1 MGFLARFQFIDRRI
15 IYVCVFVIVFGALIV
30 PFPLPMVVSPEV
42 ESFYR
47 EVENT
52 PDNKVVLIGADW
64 GAGTRAENRPQIA
77 AVIEHLLITKK
88 KFIILGFAQQ
98 GPEFTLD
105 LTEELAKKHGRKYG
119 EDFCSFGFKPAGA
132 IDSTLLSL
140 GQSFKGTFARD
151 EKGNKTA
158 EIPMMKN
165 VNSMA
170 DVHLIAEVTGS
181 GFMESYLRR
190 VTKPTKI
197 AQGCTGIIGP
207 EQYAYLDSGQL
218 VGLMVGMKGAAEYE
232 AKLRREHPEA
242 GVDPV
247 TKKQLP
253 GDAMIAMRPQ
263 SLAHVFIILLIIMG
277 NISVYVA
284 RKQAAEKGAKA

>member
-1 MGFLARFQFIDRRI
+1 MDFLARFQFLDRRL
-15 IYVCVFVIVFGALIV
+15 IYLCVFALVFGALIV
-30 PFPLPMVVSPEV
+30 PFGLPTIVSPEV
-42 ESFYR
+42 ESFYN

-52 PDNKVVLIGADW
+52 PDDKVVLIGADW
-64 GAGTRAENRPQIA
+64 GAGTRAENRPQVA
-77 AVIEHLLITKK
+77 AVMEHLLIKKK
-88 KFIILGFAQQ
+88 KFIILGFALQ

-105 LTEELAKKHGRKYG
+105 LAEELAEKHGRKYG
-119 EDFCSFGFKPAGA
+119 EDFCSFGYKPA
-132 IDSTLLSL
+132 IDPTLLSL
-140 GQSFKGTFARD
+140 GQSFKGTFRTD
-151 EKGNKTA
+151 VRGTPTA
-158 EIPMMKN
+158 SIPMMKN
-165 VNSMA
+165 VNSLT
-170 DVHLIAEVTGS
+170 DVHLIAEFTGS

-232 AKLRREHPEA
+232 SKLRKEHPEA
-242 GVDPV
+242 G
-247 TKKQLP
+247 KERGAKEQSP
-253 GDAMIAMRPQ
+253 GDATIAMRPQ

-284 RKQAAEKGAKA
+284 RRQTTEKGAKA